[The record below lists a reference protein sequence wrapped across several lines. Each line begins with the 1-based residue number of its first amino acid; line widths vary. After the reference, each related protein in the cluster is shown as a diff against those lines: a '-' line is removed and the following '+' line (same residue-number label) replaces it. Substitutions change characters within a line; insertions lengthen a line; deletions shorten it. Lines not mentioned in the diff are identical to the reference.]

1 MKYKYKAIANFN
13 IFAGI
18 PSKNERNFTIQQK
31 IVLRKAWIY
40 NNSIDGASKS
50 LKLLLNITS
59 FRQYIQITESFTSQI
74 L

>member
-1 MKYKYKAIANFN
+1 MKYKYKAIAKFN
-13 IFAGI
+13 IFTGI

-50 LKLLLNITS
+50 L
-59 FRQYIQITESFTSQI
+59 
-74 L
+74 

>member
-1 MKYKYKAIANFN
+1 MEKIKKKMKYKYKAIAKFN
-13 IFAGI
+13 TFAGT

-50 LKLLLNITS
+50 L
-59 FRQYIQITESFTSQI
+59 
-74 L
+74 

>member
-1 MKYKYKAIANFN
+1 MKYKYKAIAKFN
-13 IFAGI
+13 TFAGI

-50 LKLLLNITS
+50 L
-59 FRQYIQITESFTSQI
+59 
-74 L
+74 